1 MFLSS
6 GLKQMR
12 GQDRSVNL
20 GSFVI
25 TLLPYSLALL
35 LDLPSPSSTPD
46 TRALASAIEPR
57 LQPLC
62 T

>member
-25 TLLPYSLALL
+25 TLFT
-35 LDLPSPSSTPD
+35 SPITRSS
-46 TRALASAIEPR
+46 
-57 LQPLC
+57 
-62 T
+62 